1 MRWFTALNIKD
12 TDAYKSVNA
21 RLVYLHML
29 CSMDYKTR
37 VYDVSARATAADV
50 GITYK
55 AARCAI
61 DALLAA
67 GLIRA
72 QGGAQS
78 RAQATAYVISDL
90 PQSEGASEGATR
102 GAPINNNNI
111 KFTLT
116 HARGEFLKPE
126 RVEKI
131 MEYLVCDYDTAEW
144 HAMRWLAMM
153 AIRERTEWQDER
165 DAWQH
170 LLSWIDKRKK
180 EKRPTEPPKDWSKN
194 DLKAEEPKPSAV
206 KVPEGWTEKDWLGL
220 CHIVHSPNPAPECV
234 RIYNE
239 VIKSMSK

>member
-12 TDAYKSVNA
+12 TDAYKNVNA

-29 CSMDYKTR
+29 CAMDYKTR

-78 RAQATAYVISDL
+78 RAQATAYIISDL
-90 PQSEGASEGATR
+90 PQSEGAIKGASE
-102 GAPINNNNI
+102 GAPINNNNNI
-111 KFTLT
+111 FTLT
-116 HARGEFLKPE
+116 HAREEFLKPE
-126 RVEKI
+126 RVERI
-131 MEYLVCDYDTAEW
+131 MEYLVCDFETAEW

-153 AIRERTEWQDER
+153 AIRERSEWRDET

-180 EKRPTEPPKDWSKN
+180 EKRPTEPPKNWSKEVE
-194 DLKAEEPKPSAV
+194 KVHQGPQRSV
-206 KVPEGWTEKDWLGL
+206 KVPAGWKEADWLQL
-220 CHIVHSPNPAPECV
+220 CHIVSTPNHAPECDRV
-234 RIYNE
+234 YQE
-239 VIKSMSK
+239 ALKTMSK